1 MIDEIL
7 EALSDGKWHS
17 LAEVAAACTH
27 FDKVP
32 SGKQVEICVTFL
44 EKYGFLSCR
53 EQHGKILRLNTGA
66 QKFLQA
72 IKEAE
77 GGDNGNK
84 NVSSSD

>member
-32 SGKQVEICVTFL
+32 RGKQVEICLTFL
-44 EKYGFLSCR
+44 EKYGFLSHIND
-53 EQHGKILRLNTGA
+53 ELRLNTGA

-72 IKEAE
+72 IKEA
-77 GGDNGNK
+77 GG
-84 NVSSSD
+84 

>member
-17 LAEVAAACTH
+17 FAEVVAYTH
-27 FDKVP
+27 DKIP
-32 SGKQVEICVTFL
+32 SVKQLEICVTFL
-44 EKYGFLSCR
+44 EKYGFLSYIND
-53 EQHGKILRLNTGA
+53 KLRLNTGT

-77 GGDNGNK
+77 G
-84 NVSSSD
+84 